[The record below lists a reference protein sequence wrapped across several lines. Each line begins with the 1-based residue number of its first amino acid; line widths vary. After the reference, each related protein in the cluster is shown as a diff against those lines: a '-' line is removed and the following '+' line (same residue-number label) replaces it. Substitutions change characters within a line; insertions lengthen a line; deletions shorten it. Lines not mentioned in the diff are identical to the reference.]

1 MTSLTARLYAK
12 HPTYLLAEAEGRW
25 GLIASLLGGTQAMQ
39 ARASEYLPKFSA
51 EDTEDWTARV
61 NGAVL
66 YAGFEDAIDTL
77 TSLPF
82 SEKVGLPENTPPR
95 LKLISN
101 DADYE
106 EQDLTSYADE
116 VMRYSIAFGVSYILV
131 DSPAV
136 APGTVADAEESG
148 IHPYFI
154 HVKAQELVD
163 WEIEKDPKS
172 GRKILSKIKIH
183 TIDTQSIDGV
193 AQAVDKITIWT
204 RTEYEVYTRK
214 QGESSDEGWSRTA
227 GENRLGYIPLVPYY
241 TNKVAFMRAK
251 PPMLKV
257 AELNLTHFQSNAD
270 QRAIIHVAR
279 VPFLFA
285 RGLSEEQAEGNKTG
299 QSPAIVIGP
308 YKIVKATRGDA
319 DLKFVEHSGR
329 SIGAGER
336 DLQRL
341 EQQMHYLGLVPM
353 LDGPS
358 YRSAR
363 EVDVGD
369 QRDMSNLRSWVRGLR
384 SALNRAFKI
393 AADWAGVK
401 LPADFSVTIYE
412 NFGIPLR
419 SQEDVN
425 VILQLLEKK
434 NLQLSTALKEL
445 KRRRFLSDDVKESEE
460 VAASEKAAKEA
471 AERIPQQPGPGNQ
484 QVGNNGV
491 QGEAQQ

>member
-1 MTSLTARLYAK
+1 
-12 HPTYLLAEAEGRW
+12 
-25 GLIASLLGGTQAMQ
+25 
-39 ARASEYLPKFSA
+39 
-51 EDTEDWTARV
+51 
-61 NGAVL
+61 
-66 YAGFEDAIDTL
+66 
-77 TSLPF
+77 
-82 SEKVGLPENTPPR
+82 
-95 LKLISN
+95 
-101 DADYE
+101 
-106 EQDLTSYADE
+106 
-116 VMRYSIAFGVSYILV
+116 MRYGIAFGVSYVLV
-131 DSPAV
+131 DSPSVV
-136 APGTVADAEESG
+136 AKSIAEAEAAG
-148 IHPYFI
+148 IHPYFVHI
-154 HVKAQELVD
+154 KAQELVD
-163 WEIEKDPKS
+163 WTIEIDPNS
-172 GRKILSKIKIH
+172 GRKVLASIKIH
-183 TIDTQSIDGV
+183 TVDTESIAGV
-193 AQAVDKITIWT
+193 AQSVDKVTIWT
-204 RTEYEVYTRK
+204 KTSYEIYTRR
-214 QGESSDEGWSRTA
+214 QGDQTEEGWKMVT
-227 GENRLGYIPLVPYY
+227 GENKLGYIPLVPYY
-241 TNKVAFMRAK
+241 TNKVSFMRAK

-285 RGLSEEQAEGNKTG
+285 RGLSEEQTESNRQGPNA
-299 QSPAIVIGP
+299 AIVIGP
-308 YKIVKATRGDA
+308 YKIIKATRGDA

-336 DLQRL
+336 DLTRL
-341 EQQMHYLGLVPM
+341 EQQMHYLGLIPM

-384 SALNRAFKI
+384 STLNRAFAI

-401 LPADFSVTIYE
+401 LPKGFSVTIYE

-471 AERIPQQPGPGNQ
+471 AERVPQQPGQGNP
-484 QVGNNGV
+484 QVTNNGV
-491 QGEAQQ
+491 QG